1 MHAQSS
7 CRAVITDCDLGT
19 FEIEK
24 EELADVALV
33 EVAQCRT
40 EEEVIAAARDAD
52 VLLVQYAPIS
62 QKVIRALRRCRGI
75 ARYGIGVDMI
85 DLEAASERRIPVF
98 NVPDYC
104 VEEVSDHTCALILA
118 LCRKIEFLNRSVR
131 KGEWN
136 VRLACPIHPLAGR
149 VLGLLGFGKIGRRVA
164 QKMRAFGV
172 QLIACDPFLPS
183 SSFESEG
190 VRPVDLRR
198 LLAESEI
205 LSLHLPL
212 DPETEHILGQEELRS
227 MKPHALLV
235 NTSRGSLIDEKALCE
250 ALRDGYLAGA
260 GLDVLEIEPI
270 AANHPL
276 LGLEN
281 VILTPHAAFYSDQ
294 SIERLKRQTARA
306 MARLLKGESPT
317 EEDAFALVNGEMLK
331 RFRK

>member
-1 MHAQSS
+1 
-7 CRAVITDCDLGT
+7 
-19 FEIEK
+19 
-24 EELADVALV
+24 
-33 EVAQCRT
+33 
-40 EEEVIAAARDAD
+40 
-52 VLLVQYAPIS
+52 
-62 QKVIRALRRCRGI
+62 
-75 ARYGIGVDMI
+75 
-85 DLEAASERRIPVF
+85 
-98 NVPDYC
+98 
-104 VEEVSDHTCALILA
+104 
-118 LCRKIEFLNRSVR
+118 
-131 KGEWN
+131 
-136 VRLACPIHPLAGR
+136 
-149 VLGLLGFGKIGRRVA
+149 
-164 QKMRAFGV
+164 
-172 QLIACDPFLPS
+172 
-183 SSFESEG
+183 
-190 VRPVDLRR
+190 
-198 LLAESEI
+198 
-205 LSLHLPL
+205 
-212 DPETEHILGQEELRS
+212 